1 MSEPNPDPAELYQID
16 QALSGLRLDQGL
28 KQLIPDH
35 SRSQLQQ
42 WIRDGRVTVD
52 NQPASPRHRL
62 FGGETVA
69 VRRPAAVTE
78 QPPTAEPLSIDF
90 VEVDDQI
97 LVINKPAGLVV
108 HPGAGVRGGTL
119 LNGLLHHFPELST
132 IPRAGIVH
140 RLDKET
146 TGLMVVARTLP
157 AHKSLTDQ
165 LAARSVQREYLAL
178 VHGWIIAGGT
188 VDQPVG
194 RHPVDRK
201 RMAVAAHG
209 RPARSHYRVERQWP
223 YHTLL
228 RVSLESG
235 RTHQIRVHMQHL
247 RHPLVGDPVYGSRP
261 LPPAGCD
268 QSLRT
273 ALSNFSRQALHATRL
288 SLTHPTTGAEMNWQR
303 PVPEDFAHLLEQ
315 LDYAYPPESGHQA
328 SEP

>member
-52 NQPASPRHRL
+52 NQLVSPRHRL

-78 QPPTAEPLSIDF
+78 QPPAAEPLSIDF

-108 HPGAGVRGGTL
+108 HPGAGVRNGTL
-119 LNGLLHHFPELST
+119 LNGLLHHFPELAA

-146 TGLMVVARTLP
+146 TGLMVVARTLA

-178 VHGWIIAGGT
+178 VHGWIIAGGM

-201 RMAVAAHG
+201 RMAVVARG
-209 RPARSHYRVERQWP
+209 RPARSHYRVERHWP
-223 YHTLL
+223 HHTLL

-235 RTHQIRVHMQHL
+235 RTHQIRVHMQHI

-268 QSLRT
+268 EALRT
-273 ALSNFSRQALHATRL
+273 TLSNFSRQALHATRL
-288 SLTHPTTGAEMNWQR
+288 SLIHPTTGAEMSWQR
-303 PVPEDFAHLLEQ
+303 PVPEDFADLLEQ
-315 LDYAYPPESGHQA
+315 LDYAYPPENGHQA